1 MPRGV
6 ELPPE
11 LAAAVAAQAKAAM
24 AEHTADLEDRL
35 RLADAQRAE
44 AEKKV
49 YELESTL
56 VRRDVELS
64 AARQQHASDLRDRE
78 PGGDARAAA
87 QQRPATDGGHPAAQ
101 ALGDAHR
108 AREEMEASLHDAR
121 AQSKREG
128 AEWRAKVADL
138 EVTLR
143 DEQAK
148 RESAERLLDD
158 LRGAMGTQTTER
170 GALRAEA
177 DASVRRAHAELE
189 TLKERLHGEL
199 LREKEQREGAVAREA
214 QARERLTRCEADL
227 ARTQEALSRSVES
240 QRAEHTALKSSLEDA
255 VLQEGLRVK
264 AAELEATR
272 AKRMLQAKEDELGSV
287 SAQLAHAMGECGQRL
302 LCRLF
307 SFFSRGGGAL
317 AALTESVPAA
327 QALPLQRRSLEHGD
341 CAPAGH
347 QCVGEQVARS
357 GKAVHGSRARMVE
370 QDGDGC

>member
-11 LAAAVAAQAKAAM
+11 LAAAVEAQAKAAM
-24 AEHTADLEDRL
+24 AEHTADLEERL
-35 RLADAQRAE
+35 RRADAARAG

-78 PGGDARAAA
+78 PAASFEPLAQHLGGQPNLAGEGI
-87 QQRPATDGGHPAAQ
+87 TPAAQ
-101 ALGDAHR
+101 ALDDAHR

-199 LREKEQREGAVAREA
+199 LIEKEQREGAVAREA
-214 QARERLTRCEADL
+214 QAGERLARCEADL

-302 LCRLF
+302 LCSAF
-307 SFFSRGGGAL
+307 SLSFRGEGVL
-317 AALTESVPAA
+317 WL
-327 QALPLQRRSLEHGD
+327 LQ
-341 CAPAGH
+341 
-347 QCVGEQVARS
+347 
-357 GKAVHGSRARMVE
+357 
-370 QDGDGC
+370 